1 MMSDDEISRNALE
14 NFAALVA
21 RSVSML
27 NANFSEE
34 RSRISGRLISAVRKL
49 IL

>member
-1 MMSDDEISRNALE
+1 MMSDDETSRNAFE

-21 RSVSML
+21 RSASML

-34 RSRISGRLISAVRKL
+34 KVASVVD
-49 IL
+49 